1 MVHPV
6 PRAPKRTPL
15 SLARAYERAKI
26 RENQREERLKNQ
38 ELLGPE
44 GTKNA
49 GPVPDAD
56 ADDSEKR
63 AAQRAEAS
71 QRRRPQTPTPRPGMY
86 RVYQETVYQETEYT
100 SVTEVSNAVP
110 TPLSAARSA
119 QASGNYALPTVEE
132 VSAGGVIVDM
142 SRSDLP
148 VAIIARYNR
157 GGRLEWCLPKGH
169 PEGVESNEQA
179 AEREVEEETG
189 IEGRILTPLGSID
202 YWFTVPRYRVHKTV
216 HHFLLTATGGYLTI
230 EKDPD
235 HEAVDVAWVPLAELT
250 NRLSFPNERRI
261 AQLAREAL
269 PRYLKG

>member
-26 RENQREERLKNQ
+26 RENQRQERLKNQ

-44 GTKNA
+44 GTQNA

-63 AAQRAEAS
+63 ASQRAEAS
-71 QRRRPQTPTPRPGMY
+71 QRRRNQSPTPRPGMY
-86 RVYQETVYQETEYT
+86 RVYRETEYT
-100 SVTEVSNAVP
+100 TVTEVSVNTP

-119 QASGNYALPTVEE
+119 QAFSTYSLPTVEE

-142 SRSDLP
+142 SKPDLP

-169 PEGVESNEQA
+169 PEGVETNEQA

-189 IEGRILTPLGSID
+189 IQGHILTPLGSID

-216 HHFLLTATGGYLTI
+216 HHYLLQATGGYLTI
-230 EKDPD
+230 DKDPD
-235 HEAVDVAWVPLAELT
+235 HEAVDVAWVPLADLT
-250 NRLSFPNERRI
+250 HRLSFPNERRI

-269 PRYLKG
+269 PRYFKG